1 MTNMPS
7 TFDVTPFL
15 TQDEGQ
21 HFDRKSLFHGPPE
34 AKKPRA
40 RKEVRDQVARWVA
53 GFANAE
59 GGVLILG
66 LEDDHTISGHH
77 LPPNALQTLLAVPQ
91 ARCQP
96 PQPPGFVVPH
106 NGHELVVFDVPSA
119 DGPVQVTGDGFP
131 LRIGDQTI
139 EASESKIQALKLL
152 GLVESHESRPSALKL
167 ADLNSELLARARQ
180 GAGLEAL
187 SDDDYLLKRKLA
199 DQRGSELVLRQ
210 AAELLFARLGPDHP
224 NAGVR
229 VFRVVGTE
237 RRLGAQHNVEERPR
251 IEGNLPEVWQQAL
264 SVIGGLLRQPSRLL
278 GNRFQAVSEYPR
290 FSWQEALLNAI
301 AHRDYSVQGNGIEV
315 WLFDDRMEVVSPGG
329 LLPEINLQELLSRKR
344 VHCSR
349 NPRLMRTL
357 VDLGLTRDQGEGI
370 PRMFAEMEDAF
381 LPAPQIEP
389 TARNVSV
396 VLGNTTTL
404 SETDRSFVES
414 LAAEELSQEEFRALL
429 QAHRQTQVDNASLRQ
444 LMGLDTLAASQ
455 ILRRLRDRSLLEL
468 HPAGSQSF
476 YTLAHGLL
484 PVDHADRGEHPVDR
498 GELRADRG
506 ELAADRGELK
516 TDRVESLAPAMQGAI
531 AEIGTRPRKQK
542 LREVIAQLCL
552 DHWRT
557 SAWLAHHL
565 DIKVRN
571 LVDRH
576 LGPMVKDG
584 TLERRFPDKLNHPEQ
599 AYRACQLQ
607 GTLLLNSTQ
616 NPADRGPMTTESEV
630 GADKR

>member
-1 MTNMPS
+1 MRAPGLG
-7 TFDVTPFL
+7 FDVTPFL
-15 TQDEGQ
+15 HQDEGQ

-34 AKKPRA
+34 AKKPRD

-66 LEDDHTISGHH
+66 IEDDHTITGHQ
-77 LPPNALQTLLAVPQ
+77 LPPSALQTLLSVPQ
-91 ARCQP
+91 ARCEP
-96 PQPPGFVVPH
+96 PLPPGFVVPH
-106 NGHELVVFDVPSA
+106 NGHDLVVFDVPST

-131 LRIGDQTI
+131 LRMGDQTVD
-139 EASESKIQALKLL
+139 SSDSKIQALKLQ
-152 GLVESHESRPSALKL
+152 GLVESHESRPSTLKL
-167 ADLNSELLARARQ
+167 SDLDSDLLAQARR
-180 GAGLEAL
+180 GAGLESL
-187 SDDDYLLKRKLA
+187 SDADYLLKRKLA
-199 DQRGSELVLRQ
+199 DRRGSELVLRQ

-237 RRLGAQHNVEERPR
+237 RRLGATHNVEERPR
-251 IEGNLPEVWQQAL
+251 IEGNLPEVWQEAV
-264 SVIGGLLRQPSRLL
+264 SVIGGLMRQPSRLV

-301 AHRDYSVQGNGIEV
+301 AHRDYSIQGNCIEV

-329 LLPEINLQELLSRKR
+329 LLPELDLQELLSLKR

-381 LPAPQIEP
+381 LPAPRIEP

-404 SETDRSFVES
+404 TEADRTFVER
-414 LAAEELSQEEFRALL
+414 LAAEELTQEEFRALL
-429 QAHRQTQVDNASLRQ
+429 QAHRHTQVDNASLRQ

-455 ILRRLRDRSLLEL
+455 ILRRLRDRELLEL

-476 YTLAHGLL
+476 YTLGPGLL
-484 PVDHADRGEHPVDR
+484 ADDRPDQGKLVLDR
-498 GELRADRG
+498 GELLADRW
-506 ELAADRGELK
+506 ELEPDRGGVP
-516 TDRVESLAPAMQGAI
+516 TDRGGLSPDRGGLVLDRGGADPALQQLLASL
-531 AEIGTRPRKQK
+531 GTRPRKEK
-542 LREVIAQLCL
+542 LRQVIGMLCS
-552 DHWRT
+552 DQWR
-557 SAWLAHHL
+557 SVAWLAAL
-565 DIKVRN
+565 LNRQPRN
-571 LVDRH
+571 LSDRH
-576 LGPMVKDG
+576 LSPMVKDG
-584 TLERRFPDKLNHPEQ
+584 LLERRFPDIPSHREQ
-599 AYRACQLQ
+599 AYRSILA
-607 GTLLLNSTQ
+607 GEEN
-616 NPADRGPMTTESEV
+616 
-630 GADKR
+630 